1 MIRPAARALVV
12 VAALIITL
20 GCAHAEH
27 PEIAKRRAAER
38 KTFTDAEIY
47 KGLFLTA
54 FGAEMSISGRVDG
67 IRKYVVPVR
76 VFVENRAEPAVRLAN
91 LGRIVNKGHQ
101 FRTRLKE
108 TFQAFHNVR
117 MLLSKFTFENRDGT
131 EW

>member
-1 MIRPAARALVV
+1 VARALFV
-12 VAALIITL
+12 VAALIATL

-54 FGAEMSISGRVDG
+54 FGAEMRIAGRVDG

-76 VFVENRAEPAVRLAN
+76 VFVENRATPDRSAQVASVIADIQ
-91 LGRIVNKGHQ
+91 GRIANIDIAM
-101 FRTRLKE
+101 TP
-108 TFQAFHNVR
+108 
-117 MLLSKFTFENRDGT
+117 
-131 EW
+131 